1 MCSIVDRGERA
12 LVAPQDPASYIER
25 GTPAFRRTNLALFSA
40 GFSTFALL
48 YCVQPL
54 LPVFSREFGVS
65 AAESS
70 LSLSLTTGLLAAST
84 LIAGALSEA
93 WGRKSV
99 MVVSLF
105 AAAILTVI
113 CAFVPGWHA
122 LLLVRAIEGI
132 AFSGLQAVA
141 MAYLSEEM
149 DYRSVGLAMGLF
161 IGGSGLGGMTGRF
174 VTGWLTDVAS
184 WRVALGVIG
193 VFGIFAALIFW
204 RTLPP
209 SRHFEAR
216 PLALDQL
223 KESFLDHLRDAGLPW
238 LFIAYR
244 LLAPPYGLSQT
255 EVGAIF
261 AVYLFGTGSSA
272 WVGNLAGRLG
282 RRKVFWA
289 TTVVML
295 AGLLLTLMSPLAVI
309 ITGIAVLTVGFFGAH
324 SIASSWVGLRARH
337 SKAQASALYLF
348 FYYVGSSIVGSC
360 GGLFWSASGWNGVVE
375 FTGSL
380 LILALLI
387 SLRLSVLQPLTHTA
401 GRDPHKSGDQSPTVG
416 SMRNMIPRGSQRIAY
431 EPSVLP
437 WTAWRTP
444 PR

>member
-1 MCSIVDRGERA
+1 VNQVKEPF
-12 LVAPQDPASYIER
+12 VAPHEPAAYLER
-25 GTPAFRRTNLALFSA
+25 GTPAFRRTNLGLFSA

-70 LSLSLTTGLLAAST
+70 LSLSLTTALLAASV
-84 LIAGALSEA
+84 LISGSLSEA
-93 WGRKSV
+93 WGRKPV

-113 CAFVPGWHA
+113 CSVVPGWQA
-122 LLLVRAIEGI
+122 LLLVRAVEGI
-132 AFSGLQAVA
+132 AFSGLPAVA

-149 DYRSVGLAMGLF
+149 DYRSVGLAMGLY

-174 VTGWLTDVAS
+174 VTGYLTDIAS
-184 WRVALGVIG
+184 WRVALGAIG
-193 VFGIFAALIFW
+193 AFGILAALIFW

-209 SRHFEAR
+209 SRHFLPR
-216 PLALDQL
+216 PLALGQL
-223 KESFLDHLRDAGLPW
+223 KGSFLDHLRDPGLPW
-238 LFIAYR
+238 LFIEGFLLMGSFVTTYNYIGYR

-261 AVYLFGTGSSA
+261 AVYLLGTGSSA
-272 WVGNLAGRLG
+272 WVGNLAGRMG

-289 TTVVML
+289 TIATMF
-295 AGLLLTLMSPLAVI
+295 AGLVLTLLSPLAVI
-309 ITGIAVLTVGFFGAH
+309 IGGIAILTVGFFGAH

-348 FYYVGSSIVGSC
+348 FYYVGSSVVGSC
-360 GGLFWSASGWNGVVE
+360 GGLFWSALGWRGVVE
-375 FTGSL
+375 FIGSL

-387 SLRLSVLQPLTHTA
+387 SLRLSVLQPLPVLTA
-401 GRDPHKSGDQSPTVG
+401 Q
-416 SMRNMIPRGSQRIAY
+416 
-431 EPSVLP
+431 EP
-437 WTAWRTP
+437 P
-444 PR
+444 PPL

>member
-1 MCSIVDRGERA
+1 MNQGDEP
-12 LVAPQDPASYIER
+12 LVAPQYPPPYIER

-65 AAESS
+65 AAASS
-70 LSLSLTTGLLAAST
+70 LSLSLTTALLAASV
-84 LIAGALSEA
+84 LIAGSLSEA

-113 CAFVPGWHA
+113 CALVPGWRA
-122 LLLVRAIEGI
+122 LLLVRALEGI
-132 AFSGLQAVA
+132 AFSGLPAVA

-149 DYRSVGLAMGLF
+149 DYKSVGLAMGLY
-161 IGGSGLGGMTGRF
+161 IGGSGLGGMMGRF
-174 VTGWLTDVAS
+174 VTGYLTDIAS
-184 WRVALGVIG
+184 WRVALGAIG
-193 VFGIFAALIFW
+193 AFGILAALIFW

-209 SRHFEAR
+209 SQHFEAR
-216 PLALDQL
+216 ALALAEL

-238 LFIAYR
+238 LFIEGFLLMGSFVTTYNYIGYR
-244 LLAPPYGLSQT
+244 LLGPPYRLSQT
-255 EVGAIF
+255 EVGTIF

-289 TTVVML
+289 TIAIML
-295 AGLLLTLMSPLAVI
+295 AGLLLTLLSPLGI
-309 ITGIAVLTVGFFGAH
+309 IIAGIAILTVGYFGAH

-348 FYYVGSSIVGSC
+348 FYYVGSSVVGST
-360 GGLFWSASGWNGVVE
+360 GGLFWSASGWKGVVG

-380 LILALLI
+380 VILALLI
-387 SLRLSVLQPLTHTA
+387 SLRLSGLQPLPVLTA
-401 GRDPHKSGDQSPTVG
+401 QQTPA
-416 SMRNMIPRGSQRIAY
+416 SM
-431 EPSVLP
+431 
-437 WTAWRTP
+437 
-444 PR
+444 

>member
-1 MCSIVDRGERA
+1 MRA
-12 LVAPQDPASYIER
+12 LGTPQDPAAYIER

-65 AAESS
+65 AAASS
-70 LSLSLTTGLLAAST
+70 LSLSLTTALLAASV

-105 AAAILTVI
+105 AAAILTVL
-113 CAFVPGWHA
+113 CSLAPNWQA
-122 LLLVRAIEGI
+122 LLLVRALEGV
-132 AFSGLQAVA
+132 AFSGLPAVA

-149 DYRSVGLAMGLF
+149 DYKSVGLAMGLY

-174 VTGWLTDVAS
+174 VTGYLTDVAS
-184 WRVALGVIG
+184 WRVALGAVG
-193 VFGIFAALIFW
+193 TFGIFAAVIFW

-209 SRHFEAR
+209 SRHFRAR
-216 PLALDQL
+216 PLALQEL
-223 KESFLDHLRDAGLPW
+223 KESFLDHLSDAGLPW
-238 LFIAYR
+238 LFIEGFLLMGAFVTTYNYIGYR
-244 LLAPPYGLSQT
+244 LIAPPYELSQT
-255 EVGAIF
+255 QVGAIF
-261 AVYLFGTGSSA
+261 AVYLLGTGSSA
-272 WVGNLAGRLG
+272 WVGNLATRLG

-289 TTVVML
+289 TIATVL
-295 AGLLLTLMSPLAVI
+295 AGLLLTLMRPLPVI
-309 ITGIAVLTVGFFGAH
+309 IAGIAVLTVGYFGAH

-348 FYYVGSSIVGSC
+348 FYYVGSSVAGSC
-360 GGLFWSASGWNGVVE
+360 GGLFWSAAGWRGVVE

-380 LILALLI
+380 VVLALLI
-387 SLRLSVLQPLTHTA
+387 SLRLSLLQPLPVLTA
-401 GRDPHKSGDQSPTVG
+401 QQPPA
-416 SMRNMIPRGSQRIAY
+416 SM
-431 EPSVLP
+431 
-437 WTAWRTP
+437 
-444 PR
+444 

>member
-1 MCSIVDRGERA
+1 MIHRA
-12 LVAPQDPASYIER
+12 VVQYVGSRDTRLVAPQDSAAFIER
-25 GTPAFRRTNLALFSA
+25 GTPAFHRTNLALFSA

-70 LSLSLTTGLLAAST
+70 LSLSLTTALLAASV

-93 WGRKSV
+93 WGRKPV

-105 AAAILTVI
+105 AAAILTII
-113 CAFVPGWHA
+113 CGLAPGWHS
-122 LLLVRAIEGI
+122 LLLVRALEGI
-132 AFSGLQAVA
+132 AFSGLPAVA

-149 DYRSVGLAMGLF
+149 DYRSVGLAMGLY

-174 VTGWLTDVAS
+174 VTGYLTDVAS
-184 WRVALGVIG
+184 WRVALGALGAFCVL
-193 VFGIFAALIFW
+193 AALIFW

-209 SRHFEAR
+209 SRHFQAR
-216 PLALDQL
+216 PFALGQL
-223 KESFLDHLRDAGLPW
+223 RESFLDHLRDPGLPW
-238 LFIAYR
+238 LFVEGFLLMGSFVTTYNYIGYR
-244 LLAPPYGLSQT
+244 LLAPPYRLSQT

-261 AVYLFGTGSSA
+261 AVYIIGIFSSA

-289 TTVVML
+289 TIVIML
-295 AGLLLTLMSPLAVI
+295 AGVLITLRNSLALI
-309 ITGIAVLTVGFFGAH
+309 IAGIAVLTAGFFGAH

-348 FYYVGSSIVGSC
+348 FYYVGSSVVGYF
-360 GGLFWSASGWNGVVE
+360 GGFFWSASGWRGVVE
-375 FTGSL
+375 FIGSL
-380 LILALLI
+380 LILALLV
-387 SLRLSVLQPLTHTA
+387 SLRLSVLQPLPRTTDPLSTA
-401 GRDPHKSGDQSPTVG
+401 
-416 SMRNMIPRGSQRIAY
+416 SM
-431 EPSVLP
+431 
-437 WTAWRTP
+437 
-444 PR
+444 

>member
-1 MCSIVDRGERA
+1 MI
-12 LVAPQDPASYIER
+12 APQHPATYIER

-70 LSLSLTTGLLAAST
+70 LSLSLTTGFLAASV
-84 LIAGALSEA
+84 LISGSLSEA
-93 WGRKSV
+93 WGRKPV

-105 AAAILTVI
+105 AAAILTGV
-113 CAFVPGWHA
+113 CALVPGWRA
-122 LLLVRAIEGI
+122 LLLVRAIEGV
-132 AFSGLQAVA
+132 AFSGLPAVA

-149 DYRSVGLAMGLF
+149 DYQSVGLAMGLY

-174 VTGWLTDVAS
+174 VTGWLTDIAS
-184 WRVALGVIG
+184 WRVALSTIG
-193 VFGIFAALIFW
+193 AFGIVAALIFW
-204 RTLPP
+204 RTLPA
-209 SRHFEAR
+209 SRNFQAR
-216 PLALDQL
+216 PLAFGQL
-223 KESFLDHLRDAGLPW
+223 KESFLDHLHDAGLPW
-238 LFIAYR
+238 LFVEGFLLMGTFVTVYNYIAYR
-244 LLAPPYGLSQT
+244 LLAAPYQLSQT

-261 AVYLFGTGSSA
+261 TVYLLGTGSSA

-289 TTVVML
+289 TTATML
-295 AGLLLTLMSPLAVI
+295 TGLLLTLLSPLI
-309 ITGIAVLTVGFFGAH
+309 IIISGIAVLTIGFFGAH

-348 FYYVGSSIVGSC
+348 FYYVGSSVIGSC
-360 GGLFWSASGWNGVVE
+360 GGLFWSASGWKGVVE

-380 LILALLI
+380 LVVALLI
-387 SLRLSVLQPLTHTA
+387 SVRLSVLQP
-401 GRDPHKSGDQSPTVG
+401 
-416 SMRNMIPRGSQRIAY
+416 QRQR
-431 EPSVLP
+431 LP
-437 WTAWRTP
+437 
-444 PR
+444 

>member
-1 MCSIVDRGERA
+1 MIHRA
-12 LVAPQDPASYIER
+12 GVQYGGSRYIRLVAPQDSAAFIER

-65 AAESS
+65 AAASS
-70 LSLSLTTGLLAAST
+70 LSLSLTTALLAASV
-84 LIAGALSEA
+84 LLAGALSEA

-105 AAAILTVI
+105 AAAILTMI
-113 CAFVPGWHA
+113 CGVVPGWHA
-122 LLLVRAIEGI
+122 LLVVRALEGI
-132 AFSGLQAVA
+132 AFSGLPAVA

-149 DYRSVGLAMGLF
+149 DYQSVGLAMGLY

-174 VTGWLTDVAS
+174 VVGYLTDVAS
-184 WRVALGVIG
+184 WRVAMGTVG
-193 VFGIFAALIFW
+193 GFGILAALIFW

-209 SRHFEAR
+209 SRHFRPR
-216 PLALDQL
+216 PLALGQL
-223 KESFLDHLRDAGLPW
+223 RESFLDHLRDAGLPW
-238 LFIAYR
+238 LFIEGFLLMGSFVTTYNYIGFR
-244 LLAPPYGLSQT
+244 LMAAPYGLSQT
-255 EVGAIF
+255 AVGAIF
-261 AVYLFGTGSSA
+261 IVYFIGIFSSA

-289 TTVVML
+289 TTVTML
-295 AGLLLTLMSPLAVI
+295 AGLLISLMSSLTII
-309 ITGIAVLTVGFFGAH
+309 ITGIAVLTAGFFGAH

-348 FYYVGSSIVGSC
+348 FYYVGSSVVGSF
-360 GGLFWSASGWNGVVE
+360 GGFFWTALGWRGVVG
-375 FTGSL
+375 FIGSL

-387 SLRLSVLQPLTHTA
+387 SLRLSVLQPLPRTT
-401 GRDPHKSGDQSPTVG
+401 DQLSPA
-416 SMRNMIPRGSQRIAY
+416 SM
-431 EPSVLP
+431 
-437 WTAWRTP
+437 
-444 PR
+444 